1 MRAIVSVA
9 GRRSQSGLT
18 LIELMVS
25 LTIGLVILGA
35 LGYAYLGS
43 RGAYRTNENLARM
56 QESGRFAL
64 DLLTQDLR
72 MGGFIGCRSR
82 LVGQADIVMV
92 ARPPVSSNFGGSTF
106 QGAADAIIGFESGTG
121 WTNPSSVPRV
131 AGDVVT
137 IRRATAGIE
146 LSASA
151 DIPNARVTLRD
162 NSPNFRKGDYVA
174 LGTCSRVAIFRV
186 SNEPGVGS
194 NVVLEYQPTISG
206 SGYTSADGNGNNGVV
221 SGPTSYQLLGAGAFD
236 LAARPAAYRF
246 AEISYFIGNNPAG
259 RPALYRVA
267 TNQAAEEI
275 ADNVEDMDILYGID
289 DNNDLF
295 ADRYVTASDI
305 TTPADWARV
314 VAVRV
319 SLLVASP
326 DLGSATNTQQVAL
339 RDTTGDGVV
348 DLQSTA
354 DTRLRQVFSSTVSL
368 RNRSP

>member
-1 MRAIVSVA
+1 MRALSLA
-9 GRRSQSGLT
+9 ATRRHQSGLT

-43 RGAYRTNENLARM
+43 RGAYRTNENLARL

-64 DLLTQDLR
+64 DLMTQDLR

-92 ARPPVSSNFGGSTF
+92 ARPPVSSNFSGSTF
-106 QGAADAIIGFESGTG
+106 QGAADAIIGFTSGSG
-121 WTNPSSVPRV
+121 WTNPSTVARV

-146 LSASA
+146 LSANA

-162 NSPNFRKGDYVA
+162 NSPNFKKGDYVV
-174 LGTCSRVAIFRV
+174 LGTCSRTAIFRV
-186 SNEPGVGS
+186 SNDPAVGS
-194 NVVLEYQPTISG
+194 NVVLEHQPTISG
-206 SGYTSADGNGNNGVV
+206 TGFTSADGNGNNGVV
-221 SGPTSYQLLGAGAFD
+221 AGPTSHQLLGAGAFD
-236 LAARPAAYRF
+236 LAARPSAYRF

-259 RPALYRVA
+259 RPALYRAA
-267 TNQAAEEI
+267 TNQVAEEL

-289 DNNDLF
+289 DNNDLY
-295 ADRYVTASDI
+295 ADRYVPASGI

-314 VAVRV
+314 VSVRV

-326 DLGSATNTQQVAL
+326 EIGSATSTQQVAL
-339 RDTTGDGVV
+339 RDTDGDGVV
-348 DLQSTA
+348 DLQATP